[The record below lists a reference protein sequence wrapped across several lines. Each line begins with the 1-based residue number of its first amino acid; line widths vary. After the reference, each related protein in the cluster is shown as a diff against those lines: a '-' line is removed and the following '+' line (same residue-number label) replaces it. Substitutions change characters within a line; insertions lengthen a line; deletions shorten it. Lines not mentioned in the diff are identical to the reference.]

1 MSQIMR
7 MFLLLVG
14 AIATVITTARADD
27 LTARVDEYLKSEMTT
42 QKIPGVAVAVIEQ
55 GRVVLAKGYGLANV
69 EHGVPVDA
77 DTIFQSGSLGKQFT
91 AALIMLLA
99 EDGKLAIEDPLSK
112 YFPAV
117 PESWR
122 AITIRHLLTHTSGIP
137 DYADSSFDLQ
147 RNYSED
153 ELLRLSFGLKLEFTP
168 GSRWNYSNTGYM
180 LLGFVAQRVGGSSYE
195 SMLQGRIFAP
205 LGMKTARVISEAD
218 IVAHRAGGYR
228 LVGETLKNQ
237 EWVAP
242 ILNTTADGC
251 LYFSLTDL
259 IAWDQG
265 WRSGALLSKASWAQM
280 LSPVRL
286 NSGKTYP
293 YGFGIGLGMVNG
305 QKVERHGGAWQ
316 GFKTY
321 RARYLSDD
329 FSVLVLANLAEAD
342 PARLS
347 DGVAALVSPKTAQVR
362 TPLADQ
368 EPAATERL
376 KHLLADAAAAKLSP
390 AELAYVRNGFFPEVS
405 GAYSK
410 LLEGLGEPQRIS
422 IFEKLELGDD
432 IVYQCDVEYTARKF
446 IVRMGVAADSKI
458 SELRITPRP

>member
-1 MSQIMR
+1 MNQLVR
-7 MFLLLVG
+7 LFLLL
-14 AIATVITTARADD
+14 IAAMIAWTAPARADD
-27 LTARVDEYLKSEMTT
+27 LTTRVDAYLKSEMAT

-99 EDGKLAIEDPLSK
+99 EDGKLTIEDPLSK
-112 YFPAV
+112 YFPEI

-137 DYADSSFDLQ
+137 EYADSSFDLQ
-147 RNYSED
+147 RNYSEG
-153 ELLRLSFGLKLEFTP
+153 ELLRIALGLKLEFTP
-168 GSRWNYSNTGYM
+168 GSRWNYSNTGYL
-180 LLGFVAQRVGGSSYE
+180 LLGLVSQRAGGDSYE
-195 SMLQGRIFAP
+195 ALLRDRIFVP

-242 ILNTTADGC
+242 TLNTTADGC
-251 LYFSLTDL
+251 LYFSLNDL
-259 IAWDQG
+259 IAWDQA
-265 WRSGALLSKASWAQM
+265 WRNGALLSKASWAEM
-280 LSPVRL
+280 VSPVRL

-293 YGFGIGLGMVNG
+293 YGFGIGLGTVNG
-305 QKVERHGGAWQ
+305 QNVERHGGAWQ

-321 RARYLSDD
+321 RARYLGDD

-342 PARLS
+342 PGRLS
-347 DGVAALVSPKTAQVR
+347 DGVAALVSPKTAQVSS
-362 TPLADQ
+362 PLADQ
-368 EPAATERL
+368 EPAVTERL
-376 KHLLADAAAAKLSP
+376 KRLLADAAAAKLSP
-390 AELAYVRNGFFPEVS
+390 AELAYVRNGYFPEAS

-410 LLEGLGEPQRIS
+410 LLEGLGEPQRIA
-422 IFEKLELGDD
+422 IVEKLELGDD
-432 IVYQCDVEYTARKF
+432 IVYQCDVEYAARKF
-446 IVRMGVAADSKI
+446 TVRLGVAPDGKI
-458 SELRITPRP
+458 SELRITPR